1 MGSTVPDGSLVLIS
15 FAERE
20 ILREG
25 IYAFG
30 RDDMSFIKRL
40 IPLEFKADGRPQKVM
55 ILGDGLAAAPETVSG
70 PDLLDLQIIGR
81 VRAVLSTFA

>member
-1 MGSTVPDGSLVLIS
+1 MLIS

-40 IPLEFKADGRPQKVM
+40 IPLEFKSDGRPQKVM